1 MYQNGTSIAGTDAV
15 GRTEPTIPASA
26 ASPDDDAP
34 LFAPDGPDD
43 TSRAR
48 EAADPWLILV
58 VDDDPQVHAMT
69 RVLLRD
75 YAFEGR
81 RFEVVSAR
89 SAEDAHSILAE
100 CPDIPV
106 TLLDV
111 VMEADDSGLVLVRRI
126 REELGN
132 RRIRIILRTGQPG
145 EAPEQD
151 VVVDYDINDYKS
163 KTELTSQKLFTAIVG
178 ALRSWRDI
186 VTIERHRL
194 GLERILNAS
203 APLFEKRSM
212 RTLIEGIAGQLHRVL
227 DSAESSV
234 LACRD
239 SDRAGTRQITVVAG
253 SGRYAGL
260 VGQPVASS
268 LPGELASR
276 LEETFRTQNSRYER
290 DRCIL
295 AFRTLEHGTTVF
307 LLERPDPFTTD
318 DHRLLE
324 LFCSRVAV
332 GFDNVCLYEDLTAL
346 TDTLEQRVAART
358 AEIAAKQQALA
369 AAKERTEVALQ
380 RELEATDRQ
389 RQFLS
394 MVSHE
399 FRTPLAVIDSAAQ
412 MLALRVDEHD
422 LGTRPRLQSI
432 RTSVRRLNGL
442 IESYLADDRL
452 HTGTLAVEARPF
464 DLAGLLSS
472 LVENHGTISPDA
484 RFTLDVDGLPETVTG
499 DPELLSLVFNNLIA
513 NAVKYSAAD
522 AQVEISA
529 RPDPFGLAVAVRDQ
543 GIGIP
548 ANELP
553 RVFDRFF
560 RGSNAAGVTG
570 TGIGLHLV
578 RHVVELHGGWVAVE
592 SVPGAGTTFTVTLP
606 LPAGTRQ

>member
-1 MYQNGTSIAGTDAV
+1 MYENGTRAAGRDPS
-15 GRTEPTIPASA
+15 GRTEPTAPATSA
-26 ASPDDDAP
+26 PQDDDTP
-34 LFAPDGPDD
+34 LFAPDGHDE
-43 TSRAR
+43 TSRACDS
-48 EAADPWLILV
+48 AAPWLILV

-75 YAFEGR
+75 YTFEGR
-81 RFEVVSAR
+81 RFEVVSAC
-89 SAEDAHSILAE
+89 SARDAHSILAE

-106 TLLDV
+106 ALLDV
-111 VMEADDSGLVLVRRI
+111 VMETDDSGLVLVRRI

-145 EAPEQD
+145 EAPERD

-186 VTIERHRL
+186 VAIERHRL

-212 RTLIEGIAGQLHRVL
+212 RALIEGIVTQLHHVL
-227 DSAESSV
+227 DSAGGSV

-239 SDRAGTRQITVVAG
+239 SDRAGKRQTTVVAG
-253 SGRYAGL
+253 SGRFAGL
-260 VGQPVASS
+260 VGQPVASC
-268 LPGELASR
+268 LPGELSAR
-276 LEETFRTQNSRYER
+276 LEETFRTQNSRYGH

-295 AFRTLEHGTTVF
+295 AFRTLEHGTTAF

-369 AAKERTEVALQ
+369 AAKERIELALE

-412 MLALRVDEHD
+412 MLGLRIDEHD
-422 LGTRPRLQSI
+422 SGMRSRLQSI

-452 HTGTLAVEARPF
+452 HAGTLALEARPF
-464 DLAGLLSS
+464 DLAGLLAS
-472 LVENHGTISPDA
+472 LVENHGVISPDA
-484 RFTLDVDGLPETVTG
+484 RFTLDLDGLPETVTG
-499 DPELLSLVFNNLIA
+499 DPDLLSLAFNNLLS
-513 NAVKYSAAD
+513 NAVKYSPAD
-522 AQVEISA
+522 ARVEITG
-529 RPDPFGLAVAVRDQ
+529 RPAPYGLSIAVRDH

-548 ANELP
+548 ASDLP
-553 RVFDRFF
+553 HVFDRFF
-560 RGSNAAGVTG
+560 RGSNAGGVTG

-578 RHVVELHGGWVAVE
+578 RHVVELHGGTVTVE
-592 SVPGAGTTFTVTLP
+592 SAPRTGTTFTVTLP
-606 LPAGTRQ
+606 AAGARP

>member
-1 MYQNGTSIAGTDAV
+1 MYQNGTHTAGKGTF
-15 GRTEPTIPASA
+15 GRTEPTVRASSA
-26 ASPDDDAP
+26 PENEDAP
-34 LFAPDGPDD
+34 LFAPDGVDE
-43 TSRAR
+43 TSQAC
-48 EAADPWLILV
+48 EPTEPWLILV

-75 YAFEGR
+75 YTFEGR
-81 RFEVVSAR
+81 RFEIVSAC
-89 SAEDAHSILAE
+89 SAQDAHSILAE

-106 TLLDV
+106 VLLDV
-111 VMEADDSGLVLVRRI
+111 VMEADNSGLMLVRRI
-126 REELGN
+126 REELAN

-145 EAPEQD
+145 EAPERD

-186 VTIERHRL
+186 VAIERHRL

-212 RTLIEGIAGQLHRVL
+212 RALIEGIVAQLHCVL
-227 DSAESSV
+227 DSAGGSV

-239 SDRAGTRQITVVAG
+239 SDRAGMRQIIAVAG
-253 SGRYAGL
+253 SGRFAGL
-260 VGQPVASS
+260 VGQPVASC
-268 LPGELASR
+268 LPGELSAW
-276 LEETFRTQNSRYER
+276 LDETFRTQNSRYGH

-295 AFRTLEHGTTVF
+295 AFRTLEHGTTAF
-307 LLERPDPFTTD
+307 LLERSDPFTTD

-324 LFCSRVAV
+324 LFCGRVAA

-369 AAKERTEVALQ
+369 AAKERTELALE
-380 RELEATDRQ
+380 RELEATNRQ

-412 MLALRVDEHD
+412 MLGLRIDERD
-422 LGTRPRLQSI
+422 PGMRPRLQSI
-432 RTSVRRLNGL
+432 RTNVRRLNGL
-442 IESYLADDRL
+442 IEAYLADDRL
-452 HTGTLAVEARPF
+452 HAGTLAVEAMPF
-464 DLAGLLSS
+464 DLAGLLAS
-472 LVENHGTISPDA
+472 LVENHGAMSPDA
-484 RFTLDVDGLPETVTG
+484 RFTLDLDGLPETVTG
-499 DPELLSLVFNNLIA
+499 DPDLLSLAFNNLIA

-522 AQVEISA
+522 ARVEITG
-529 RPDPFGLAVAVRDQ
+529 RPAPFGFSVAVRDH
-543 GIGIP
+543 GIGIS

-553 RVFDRFF
+553 HVFDRFF

-578 RHVVELHGGWVAVE
+578 RHVVELHGGTVAVE
-592 SVPGAGTTFTVTLP
+592 SAPRAGTTFTVTLP
-606 LPAGTRQ
+606 AGARQ